1 MCGYLNLEILLVKQ
15 VTLTWVKFVKSN
27 GGIEKIWEYQ
37 EKSTTMKL
45 KIFNRKKAL
54 SEIPAKKMV
63 NPRSAWS
70 NVLMRFK
77 RQN

>member
-1 MCGYLNLEILLVKQ
+1 M
-15 VTLTWVKFVKSN
+15 
-27 GGIEKIWEYQ
+27 
-37 EKSTTMKL
+37 L

-63 NPRSAWS
+63 NPISTLS